1 MKPLYKIAIIVGIT
15 ILVGAIVFFI
25 WNSFVDTASPEPGSE
40 LPVSTGGETGTS
52 SLPVGEGGVKEPGE
66 AGNPPAGGEGAVLTA
81 RKISEYP
88 VFDFSVSQDTKEVMY
103 LGLDGKVFGA
113 KEGPDV
119 EILGQ
124 TIDALNAIVPSPKGE
139 RVLASFGNPL
149 SPQWGVFDTI
159 DKVWRPLPR
168 DVRNAAWGASDS
180 ELLAISE
187 LNGKKSLVSV
197 DFSKTPFAYKT
208 LLKSFSFEDV
218 VLSFRAPNELLFW
231 ERTSAAYPGRLWQL
245 DLKTARL
252 SLLSSLQNG
261 FWLDWSRKGNLGF
274 LYTTRDGFS
283 IIDRNMREIV
293 PLFFSTFPNKCVA
306 NSTSTA
312 YCFVPK
318 AATLSNAVLPDDYLQ
333 NKLFTVDDLYYLDL
347 EADSVEKVME
357 GGGGLPAIDA
367 YSMGV
372 TDGALYFL
380 NRYDNGLYE
389 IVLPSKNNT
398 P

>member
-1 MKPLYKIAIIVGIT
+1 MKPIYKIAIIVGIT
-15 ILVGAIVFFI
+15 VLVGAIVFFV
-25 WNSFVDTASPEPGSE
+25 WNSFVDTVPPDAGSE
-40 LPVSTGGETGTS
+40 LPVSTGGETETS
-52 SLPVGEGGVKEPGE
+52 SLPVGEGGAKEQGKTE
-66 AGNPPAGGEGAVLTA
+66 NPPASGENAVFTT

-88 VFDFSVSQDTKEVMY
+88 VFDFSVSQDTKEVIY
-103 LGLDGKVFGA
+103 LGLDGKIFGA

-119 EILGQ
+119 EVLGQ
-124 TIDALNAIVPSPKGE
+124 TIDALNAVVPSPKGE

-168 DVRNAAWGASDS
+168 DIRNAAWGANDS

-218 VLSFRAPNELLFW
+218 VLSFRAPSELLFW
-231 ERTSAAYPGRLWQL
+231 ERTSASYPGRLWQL
-245 DLKTARL
+245 DLKTLRL

-318 AATLSNAVLPDDYLQ
+318 ASVLSNAVLPDDYLQ

-357 GGGGLPAIDA
+357 GNSGLPAIDA
-367 YSMGV
+367 YRIGV

-380 NRYDNGLYE
+380 NRYDSGLYE
-389 IVLPSKNNT
+389 IALPSKNNT

>member
-1 MKPLYKIAIIVGIT
+1 MKPIYKIAIIVGIT
-15 ILVGAIVFFI
+15 VLVGAIVFFV
-25 WNSFVDTASPEPGSE
+25 WNSFVDTTPPETGSE
-40 LPVSTGGETGTS
+40 LPVSPTEGVGTS
-52 SLPVGEGGVKEPGE
+52 SLPIGGEGTKEPGE
-66 AGNPPAGGEGAVLTA
+66 TENPLPGGGEAVFEM

-88 VFDFSVSQDTKEVMY
+88 VFDFSVSQDTKEVVY

-124 TIDALNAIVPSPKGE
+124 TIDALNVIVPSPKGE
-139 RVLASFGNPL
+139 RILASFGNPL

-168 DVRNAAWGASDS
+168 DVRNATWGANDS

-208 LLKSFSFEDV
+208 LLKSFSFDDV
-218 VLSFRAPNELLFW
+218 LLSFRSPNELLFR
-231 ERTSAAYPGRLWQL
+231 ERAAASYPGRLWQL
-245 DLKTARL
+245 DLKTGRL

-274 LYTTRDGFS
+274 LYTTRNGFS
-283 IIDRNMREIV
+283 VVDRNMQELV

-306 NSTSTA
+306 NSTSTS

-318 AATLSNAVLPDDYLQ
+318 ASTLSNATLPDDYLQ
-333 NKLFTVDDLYYLDL
+333 NKLFTVDDLYYLDFA
-347 EADSVEKVME
+347 ADSVEKVME
-357 GGGGLPAIDA
+357 GNSRLIAVDA
-367 YSMGV
+367 YNVEV
-372 TDGALYFL
+372 TEGSLYFL

-389 IVLPSKNNT
+389 ITLPSKNNT